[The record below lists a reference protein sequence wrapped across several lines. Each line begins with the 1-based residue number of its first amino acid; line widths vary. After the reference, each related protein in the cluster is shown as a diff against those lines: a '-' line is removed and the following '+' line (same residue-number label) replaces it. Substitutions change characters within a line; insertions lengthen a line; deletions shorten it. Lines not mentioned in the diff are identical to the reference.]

1 MRKYKNNI
9 HLSKRE
15 TGILAE
21 ILREHIDNKSRNTD
35 PDEICNLIFINTL
48 ERLFIKL
55 NEKVC
60 FNNGWM
66 ELNWEWI
73 FQKRKTEL
81 IRNNR
86 DKMLELNAKHIVK
99 TDYEDIGHFNSYEK
113 LKVELPQKT

>member
-1 MRKYKNNI
+1 MRRYKNNI

-15 TGILAE
+15 TGILTE
-21 ILREHIDNKSRNTD
+21 IFREYIDNTTKNTD
-35 PDEICNLIFINTL
+35 PDEICNLIVINTL

-60 FNNGWM
+60 IDNGWM
-66 ELNWEWI
+66 ELDWEHI
-73 FQKRKTEL
+73 FQERKTKL

-99 TDYEDIGHFNSYEK
+99 TDYQDIGHFNSYEK
-113 LKVELPQKT
+113 LKQDEKNN